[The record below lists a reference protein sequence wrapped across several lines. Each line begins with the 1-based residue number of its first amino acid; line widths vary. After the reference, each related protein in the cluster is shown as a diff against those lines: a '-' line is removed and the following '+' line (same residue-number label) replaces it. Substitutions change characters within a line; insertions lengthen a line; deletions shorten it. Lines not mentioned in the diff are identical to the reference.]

1 MVKINKICVLR
12 ADGTYIFHL
21 KNWDIEQQYLQK
33 EGNQHG
39 IHAQSMLGDL
49 DTISELA
56 VLTHLVDNIIFLS
69 FSYMGK

>member
-12 ADGTYIFHL
+12 ANGTYIFHL

-33 EGNQHG
+33 EANQHG

-49 DTISELA
+49 DTKFWIGCID
-56 VLTHLVDNIIFLS
+56 T
-69 FSYMGK
+69 FSGQHYFPFI